1 MAWTVSRTS
10 CSPSREARGP
20 IWSSQV
26 NVINPVVMMG
36 GWHHSPILPLPV
48 QMMARPGSVMSA
60 RPLSVMTGSL
70 IEDFVS
76 TVPTLNVSQFEDFVT
91 ATPTSAYRDIESS
104 ATVRNENEYENEFY
118 DDLTELRTEFDVT
131 EILFESSSSFS
142 SASSDSSEGYPAL
155 FLQVISLRWIAL
167 ALLRS
172 ALLCQK
178 FHLFFSFSDIFF
190 MFRTPRLRARLK

>member
-1 MAWTVSRTS
+1 MAWTVSRPS

-20 IWSSQV
+20 PIWGSQV

-36 GWHHSPILPLPV
+36 SWPHSHVSPISPILPVPV

-60 RPLSVMTGSL
+60 RPVSVMTGSL

-76 TVPTLNVSQFEDFVT
+76 TVPTLSVSQFEDFVT
-91 ATPTSAYRDIESS
+91 ATPTSGYRDLESS
-104 ATVRNENEYENEFY
+104 ATIRNENEYENDFY

-155 FLQVISLRWIAL
+155 FLQVKSLMGITNN
-167 ALLRS
+167 S
-172 ALLCQK
+172 GTALLCQY
-178 FHLFFSFSDIFF
+178 L
-190 MFRTPRLRARLK
+190 